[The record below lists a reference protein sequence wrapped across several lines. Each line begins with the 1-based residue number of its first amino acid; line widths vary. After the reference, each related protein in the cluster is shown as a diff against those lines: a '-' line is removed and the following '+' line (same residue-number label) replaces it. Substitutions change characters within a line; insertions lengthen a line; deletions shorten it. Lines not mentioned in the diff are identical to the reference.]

1 MNIRSLCES
10 KTFLNLYGKNTEY
23 AKSRFERALS
33 SLGRAEADFFSVPG
47 RTEIIGNHTDHNH
60 GMVIAASV
68 GLDIIAAVY
77 PT

>member
-47 RTEIIGNHTDHNH
+47 RTEIIGNKSLQSAYADRFSFQSAHTF
-60 GMVIAASV
+60 
-68 GLDIIAAVY
+68 
-77 PT
+77 